1 MWQKKM
7 WKKMRK
13 KRWRAALFAPL
24 ALAAGILLAETQTGD
39 YSLTNLGE
47 IMQPALLTQRY
58 DAVYGVNAYPLYRP
72 TLAPGE
78 GREETDAYCSTCH
91 STRYITMQ
99 PPLPA
104 ATWEA
109 EVIKMVKTFGQPI
122 PEDVQPKI
130 IKYLQTHYTPETRK
144 K

>member
-1 MWQKKM
+1 MTT
-7 WKKMRK
+7 RIV
-13 KRWRAALFAPL
+13 RVAVLAPL

-39 YSLTNLGE
+39 YSLGNLGSVS
-47 IMQPALLTQRY
+47 QPGPVRQTAN
-58 DAVYGVNAYPLYRP
+58 AVYGVNAYPQYRP
-72 TLAPGE
+72 TLAPGD
-78 GREETDAYCSTCH
+78 GRKTVEDYCSSCH
-91 STRYITMQ
+91 SLRYITMQ

-104 ATWEA
+104 TAWEA

-122 PEDVQPKI
+122 PEEAQPVI

>member
-1 MWQKKM
+1 MTT
-7 WKKMRK
+7 RLL
-13 KRWRAALFAPL
+13 RFALLAPL

-39 YSLTNLGE
+39 YSLGNLGS
-47 IMQPALLTQRY
+47 ISQPALLGQTAN
-58 DAVYGVNAYPLYRP
+58 AVYGVNAYAQYRP
-72 TLAPGE
+72 TLEPGD
-78 GREETDAYCSTCH
+78 GRKTVEDYCSSCH
-91 STRYITMQ
+91 SLRYITMQ

-104 ATWEA
+104 AAWEA

-122 PEDVQPKI
+122 PEEAQPVI

>member
-1 MWQKKM
+1 M

-13 KRWRAALFAPL
+13 KLWRAALFAPL

-47 IMQPALLTQRY
+47 ISQPAALRQA
-58 DAVYGVNAYPLYRP
+58 DGAVYGVNAYPLYRP
-72 TLAPGE
+72 TLEPGE
-78 GREETDAYCSTCH
+78 GRREVDDYCSTCH

-109 EVIKMVKTFGQPI
+109 EVTKMVKTFGQPI
-122 PEDVQPKI
+122 PEEVQPKI